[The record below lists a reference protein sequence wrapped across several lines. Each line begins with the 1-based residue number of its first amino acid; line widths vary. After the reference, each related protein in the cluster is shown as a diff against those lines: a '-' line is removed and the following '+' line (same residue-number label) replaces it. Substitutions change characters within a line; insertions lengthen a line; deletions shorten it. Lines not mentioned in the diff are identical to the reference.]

1 MTRREAIQAMKKG
14 FKVTHDY
21 FSSNEYITMIDDKI
35 VTEEGYKFNTTE
47 FWSYRTDE
55 HWDTDWSYYKH

>member
-1 MTRREAIQAMKKG
+1 MTKQEAIIEMKKG

-21 FSSNEYITMIDDKI
+21 FSDTEYIGMLDDKI
-35 VTEEGYKFNTTE
+35 VTEEGYKFNATE

-55 HWDTDWSYYKH
+55 H